1 VPCSSYS
8 ARRDFNELPRFSRSA
23 VASHAGG
30 GCDTCGVEQREREAH
45 LDGVLIGSREQR
57 EIVIAEYDPAWP
69 RRFVLERARIGAAL
83 GAVARRIE
91 HIGSTAVPGLAAKPD
106 YAEAKSSLVQEI
118 LARAGTPRTSSRGL
132 IRPVRMTDATA
143 IAALLGELGYPAEA
157 DDVVARLERVLGRDS
172 GILVYDLEREAVG
185 LVTYQ
190 LIHLLYRSLP
200 QCRITALVVREDRR
214 RRGIAR
220 ALLRAV
226 ESLAR
231 ERGCF
236 RLEVTTRPDRGDA
249 LGLYIASG
257 FCERPRRLVKRLD
270 DG

>member
-1 VPCSSYS
+1 
-8 ARRDFNELPRFSRSA
+8 
-23 VASHAGG
+23 
-30 GCDTCGVEQREREAH
+30 
-45 LDGVLIGSREQR
+45 
-57 EIVIAEYDPAWP
+57 
-69 RRFVLERARIGAAL
+69 VLERARIERDVHVHVWDRADPEVDRCVQFRDRLRASPEDRNRYEKL
-83 GAVARRIE
+83 KRL
-91 HIGSTAVPGLAAKPD
+91 LAQRDWGDMND

-236 RLEVTTRPDRGDA
+236 RLEVTTRPDRDDA